1 MRKGKE
7 KNPDLT
13 PVMAQYLEAK
23 AQNPDAVLFFRMG
36 DFYEMFYEDAKLA
49 ARVLGIALTSRNKG
63 ENAVPMAGVPVR
75 SAHSYIFRLLKEGHR
90 VAICE
95 QVQDPREA
103 KGLVERKVV
112 RIITPGTLTEEE
124 ALESKAPNFV
134 AALSP
139 GRERVG
145 LAWLDLSTGR
155 FLVHEVPRSN
165 LADELSRIEPAEVL
179 LPEAP
184 PGAEEKGEPVGGESG
199 ISRILENL
207 ETASTPWRAWAFTPE
222 SGFQTLTSFF
232 KVSSLAG
239 FGLEGSA
246 LAVGAA
252 GALVDYLKET
262 QKTGLPHITRIEPFQ
277 EAGLMLLDRATRV
290 SLELTRTMREG
301 SVKGSLL
308 SVVDQTLTPMGGRL
322 LREWILAPL
331 TDPSRILER
340 QEGVAFFVERGRER
354 REVRELLK
362 GMADLERIGAKIST
376 GRANARDLVSLAG
389 ALKKLPPLK
398 EAAGSPYA
406 DILART
412 LETMDPLQDLVER
425 ITSCLVDDP
434 PLQLRE
440 GGLIRAGFDP
450 ELDELRAIGKEGKD
464 WMARFQAREI
474 ERTGIQGLKVG
485 FNRVFGYYIE
495 VSRANAGSVPA
506 SYIRKQTLKNAE
518 RYITPELKEYETR
531 VLKSEEMAREME
543 YNMFLALRDELA
555 SALPRLLAT
564 ARATA
569 LLDVLSAL
577 AELART
583 RNYCRP
589 RVDGSRRLLI
599 RGGRHPVLETVLPG
613 DSFVPND
620 TDLDPPGRR
629 ISLITGP
636 NMAGKSTY
644 IRQVALIVLLAQ
656 TGSFVPAEEAHIGAV
671 DRIFTRVGAA
681 DDIAAGNSTFMVE
694 MLETANILNNATESS
709 LVILDEVG
717 RGTSTHDGLALAWSI
732 CEDLHDRVR
741 ARALFATHFHQLT
754 GLAQHLPGLLNHHVA
769 VREWGDQVVFLH
781 RILEGGTDK
790 SYGIHVARLAGVPD
804 RVIERAREI
813 LEDLEEGAERVRKA
827 VESPR
832 KGPKQ
837 AFLFELPPDPAL
849 EKLKKLDLERMSPLE
864 ALLALKELQELAGG
878 RKRPRRGG
886 RRGGRA
892 RGKGGE
898 KGGEEKER
906 GRTLFES

>member
-1 MRKGKE
+1 
-7 KNPDLT
+7 
-13 PVMAQYLEAK
+13 MAQYLEAK

-36 DFYEMFYEDAKLA
+36 DFYEMFYEDAKLT

-63 ENAVPMAGVPVR
+63 EGAVPMAGVPVR
-75 SAHSYIFRLLKEGHR
+75 SAHTYIFRLLKEGYR
-90 VAICE
+90 VAVCE

-124 ALESKAPNFV
+124 ALDSKAPNFV
-134 AALSP
+134 AAVSP
-139 GRERVG
+139 GRDRVG

-155 FLVHEVPRSN
+155 FLVHEFPRRA

-179 LPEAP
+179 FPEAP
-184 PGAEEKGEPVGGESG
+184 PGEEGGPGEAEG
-199 ISRILENL
+199 IPRLLENMD
-207 ETASTPWRAWAFTPE
+207 TAKTPWRAWAFTPE
-222 SGFQTLTSFF
+222 SGFQSLTSFF

-239 FGLEGSA
+239 FGLEGSP

-252 GALVDYLKET
+252 GALVDYLQET
-262 QKTGLPHITRIEPFQ
+262 QKTGLPHITRVEPFL
-277 EAGLMLLDRATRV
+277 EAGIMRLDRATRT

-301 SVKGSLL
+301 STKGSLL
-308 SVVDQTLTPMGGRL
+308 SVIDQTLTPMGGRL

-331 TDPSRILER
+331 TDPARIQER
-340 QEGVAFFVERGRER
+340 QEGVAFFVERGMER
-354 REVRELLK
+354 RELRENLK

-389 ALKKLPPLK
+389 TLKRLPPIRDAL
-398 EAAGSPYA
+398 GTPYA
-406 DILART
+406 EILART
-412 LETMDPLQDLVER
+412 VEKMDLLEDLVER

-440 GGLIRAGFDP
+440 GGLIREGFDP
-450 ELDELRAIGKEGKD
+450 ELDELRAIGREGKD

-474 ERTGIQGLKVG
+474 ERTGIQGLRVG
-485 FNRVFGYYIE
+485 FNKVFGYYIE
-495 VSRANAGSVPA
+495 VSRSNAGSVPA

-543 YNMFLALRDELA
+543 YNMFLALREELA
-555 SALPRLLAT
+555 GALPRLLAA
-564 ARATA
+564 ARAVA
-569 LLDVLSAL
+569 LLDALSSF

-583 RNYCRP
+583 KRYTRP
-589 RVDGSRRLLI
+589 VIDGTLTLRI
-599 RGGRHPVLETVLPG
+599 RGGRHPVLETTLPG

-620 TDLDPPGRR
+620 TDLSPPARR
-629 ISLITGP
+629 VSLITGP

-656 TGSFVPAEEAHIGAV
+656 TGSFVPAEEAHIGVV
-671 DRIFTRVGAA
+671 DRIFTRVGAS

-717 RGTSTHDGLALAWSI
+717 RGTSTHDGLALAWAV
-732 CEDLHDRVR
+732 CEDLHERVK
-741 ARALFATHFHQLT
+741 ARVLFATHFHQLT
-754 GLAQHLPGLLNHHVA
+754 GLAENLPGLRNHHVA

-804 RVIERAREI
+804 PVIERAREI
-813 LEDLEEGAERVRKA
+813 LADLEVGAERVRKA
-827 VESPR
+827 VETPR
-832 KGPKQ
+832 EGPRQ
-837 AFLFELPPDPAL
+837 ALLFDLPPDPAL
-849 EKLKKLDLERMSPLE
+849 EKLRKLDLERMSPLE
-864 ALLALKELQELAGG
+864 ALLTLKELQEMAGG
-878 RKRPRRGG
+878 RKKRRAARKSGRP
-886 RRGGRA
+886 
-892 RGKGGE
+892 GKSG
-898 KGGEEKER
+898 KEEEGR

>member
-1 MRKGKE
+1 MKKGKE
-7 KNPDLT
+7 KTPDLT
-13 PVMAQYLEAK
+13 PVMAQYMEAK
-23 AQNPDAVLFFRMG
+23 AQNPEAILFFRMG
-36 DFYEMFYEDAKLA
+36 DFYEMFYEDAKLT

-63 ENAVPMAGVPVR
+63 EGAVPMAGVPVR
-75 SAHSYIFRLLKEGHR
+75 SAHTYIFRLLKEGYR
-90 VAICE
+90 VAVCE

-124 ALESKAPNFV
+124 ALDSKAPNYV
-134 AALSP
+134 AALAP

-155 FLVHEVPRSN
+155 FLVHEVPRKA

-179 LPEAP
+179 FPEAP
-184 PGAEEKGEPVGGESG
+184 PGEEGGEEG
-199 ISRILENL
+199 RALETLLGNL
-207 ETASTPWRAWAFTPE
+207 EAARTPWRAWAFTPE

-232 KVSSLAG
+232 KVAGLGG
-239 FGLEGSA
+239 FGLEENP

-252 GALVDYLKET
+252 GALVDYLQET
-262 QKTGLPHITRIEPFQ
+262 QKTALPHITRVEPFL
-277 EAGLMLLDRATRV
+277 EAGIMRMDRATRA

-301 SVKGSLL
+301 STKGSLL

-322 LREWILAPL
+322 LREWILSPL
-331 TDPSRILER
+331 TDPARILER

-354 REVRELLK
+354 RELRELFK
-362 GMADLERIGAKIST
+362 GMADLERIGAKVST

-389 ALKKLPPLK
+389 ALKRLPPLK
-398 EAAGSPYA
+398 EALGTPYA

-412 LETMDPLQDLVER
+412 LEEMDTLEDLVDR
-425 ITSCLVDDP
+425 ITNCLVDDP
-434 PLQLRE
+434 PLQLKE
-440 GGLIRAGFDP
+440 GGLIREGFDA
-450 ELDELRAIGKEGKD
+450 ELDELRAIGREGKD
-464 WMARFQAREI
+464 WMARFQAEEI
-474 ERTGIQGLKVG
+474 ERTGIQNLRVG
-485 FNRVFGYYIE
+485 FNKVFGYYIE
-495 VSRANAGSVPA
+495 VSRSNAGAVPA

-543 YNMFLALRDELA
+543 YNMFLALREEVA
-555 SALPRLLAT
+555 RAVPRLLAT
-564 ARATA
+564 ARAVA
-569 LLDVLSAL
+569 LLDVLSSF

-583 RNYCRP
+583 RGYTRP
-589 RVDGSRRLLI
+589 RVDASRVLTI
-599 RGGRHPVLETVLPG
+599 RGGRHPVLETTLPG
-613 DSFVPND
+613 DAFVPND
-620 TDLDPPGRR
+620 TDLAPPARR

-656 TGSFVPAEEAHIGAV
+656 TGSFVPAEEAHIGVV
-671 DRIFTRVGAA
+671 DRIFTRVGAS

-717 RGTSTHDGLALAWSI
+717 RGTSTHDGLALAWAI
-732 CEDLHDRVR
+732 CEDLHDRIGC
-741 ARALFATHFHQLT
+741 RALFATHFHQLT
-754 GLAQHLPGLLNHHVA
+754 GLAENLPGLGNHHVA

-804 RVIERAREI
+804 RVIRRAREI
-813 LEDLEEGAERVRKA
+813 LEDLEVGAERVRKA
-827 VESPR
+827 VETPR
-832 KGPKQ
+832 EGPRQ
-837 AFLFELPPDPAL
+837 ALLFDLPPDPVV
-849 EKLKKLDLERMSPLE
+849 EKLKKLDLERMSPLD
-864 ALLALKELQELAGG
+864 ALLALKELQEEAGG
-878 RKRPRRGG
+878 RRKVRGG
-886 RRGGRA
+886 RRGGN
-892 RGKGGE
+892 RGRKERPGE
-898 KGGEEKER
+898 GER